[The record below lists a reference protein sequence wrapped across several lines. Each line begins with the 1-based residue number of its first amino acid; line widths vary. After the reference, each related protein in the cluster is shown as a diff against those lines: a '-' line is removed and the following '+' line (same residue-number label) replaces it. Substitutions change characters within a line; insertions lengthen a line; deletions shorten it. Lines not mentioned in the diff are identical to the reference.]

1 MGAQDRDYFR
11 DERQR
16 AAGPSMP
23 PVTKTLLISILAIY
37 FIDMLFLENA
47 VAKLGRFSVDS
58 AFRGGQLWELITF
71 QFMHGSVGH
80 VVFNAIGLY
89 FFGPWMERW
98 WGRGRYLAF
107 YLLCG
112 VAGAL
117 FYSLLTVVGILP
129 ERGPVPGVM
138 MPLVGAS
145 AGIYGLIVGVA
156 FLNPNAKVQLL
167 FLPHPMSLKTAAL
180 GFIGI
185 AVAVIL
191 GDILIGGVMFKNSGG
206 EAGHLGGAILGFVL
220 MKYPTLLGKAK
231 GRGKRAAKGGAKG
244 GAKDKII
251 RPREFQRKPPGTPP
265 KLRPRSTVEIDAASE
280 VDRVLDKIAKDGLQ
294 SLSEEERKILHRA
307 AEAYD
312 QP

>member
-11 DERQR
+11 EEGQR
-16 AAGPSMP
+16 ASGPPMP
-23 PVTKTLLISILAIY
+23 PVTKTLLISILVIY
-37 FIDMLFLENA
+37 FVDMLLLNFA
-47 VAKLGRFSVDS
+47 VVEVGRFTIDS

-80 VVFNAIGLY
+80 VIFNAIGLY

-98 WGRGRYLAF
+98 WGRGRYLGF

-117 FYSLLTVVGILP
+117 FYSLLTVIGILP
-129 ERGPVPGVM
+129 ERGALPGVM

-167 FLPHPMSLKTAAL
+167 FLPHPMTLKTAAL

-220 MKYPTLLGKAK
+220 MKYPALLGKSK
-231 GRGKRAAKGGAKG
+231 GKGKGKRAAKG

-294 SLSEEERKILHRA
+294 SLIEDERKIIHRA

>member
-16 AAGPSMP
+16 ASGPPMP
-23 PVTKTLLISILAIY
+23 PVTKTLLISILVIY
-37 FIDMLFLENA
+37 FVDMLLLNDA
-47 VAKLGRFSVDS
+47 VVKVGRFTVDS
-58 AFRGGQLWELITF
+58 AFRSGQLWELITF

-80 VVFNAIGLY
+80 VIFNAIGLY

-117 FYSLLTVVGILP
+117 FYSLLTVIGILP
-129 ERGPVPGVM
+129 ERGALPGVM

-145 AGIYGLIVGVA
+145 AGIYGLVVGVA
-156 FLNPNAKVQLL
+156 FLNPHAMVQLL
-167 FLPHPMSLKTAAL
+167 FFPHPFPLKKMAL

-220 MKYPTLLGKAK
+220 MKYPALLGKAK
-231 GRGKRAAKGGAKG
+231 GKGKRASKRGS
-244 GAKDKII
+244 KDKII
-251 RPREFQRKPPGTPP
+251 RPREFQRKPTGTPP
-265 KLRPRSTVEIDAASE
+265 KLRPRSAVDIEAASE
-280 VDRVLDKIAKDGLQ
+280 VDRVLDKIARDGLQ
-294 SLSEEERKILHRA
+294 SLSEDERKILHRA